1 MFLRLFKNGSGI
13 QLVILLITMI
23 FLWYPAMSK
32 SYPMPL
38 PELIT
43 PAYSFFYNLLSD
55 NPVSYTLIA
64 ILLLAAGAILLNVLL
79 SDFGITPKNSWLT
92 AFVYILVMS
101 CSQNYLTLHP
111 VLIINILII
120 IALRMVF
127 IANQKE
133 DSLKEIFAAG
143 LLMALCSLFV
153 FKSAGLIFAV
163 WLFLIILR
171 IYTWRQWAANLFGF
185 VSVYLYVFAWYLF
198 TDKLTV
204 KLQLYR
210 TVLHSIKL
218 VHTALHLSVYEYIL
232 LALILFLLLNSVVNF
247 LFNVNEKLIN
257 IRRISLVLLWLLI
270 VSLVSA
276 LFYISNFRFDFAYLL
291 LPISIMASLYYS
303 SLKKSLFGE
312 IILLLIIVSIFLCRV

>member
-1 MFLRLFKNGSGI
+1 
-13 QLVILLITMI
+13 
-23 FLWYPAMSK
+23 
-32 SYPMPL
+32 
-38 PELIT
+38 
-43 PAYSFFYNLLSD
+43 
-55 NPVSYTLIA
+55 
-64 ILLLAAGAILLNVLL
+64 
-79 SDFGITPKNSWLT
+79 
-92 AFVYILVMS
+92 
-101 CSQNYLTLHP
+101 
-111 VLIINILII
+111 
-120 IALRMVF
+120 MVF